1 MRSFHIIITKKLQN
15 DYTTIDVNRIVCYN
29 IEKSANFLAL
39 HEGGVRQ
46 PMAQNDL
53 KRLSR
58 RELIEIIYALK
69 EREEEL
75 MEKNR
80 RLEEALNKR
89 EFLVSTAGS
98 IAGAC
103 LQINQIFEQAQAAA
117 DDYVRSV
124 KAAAD
129 RGILKETQ
137 GENQDAFDKAM
148 EQLDPAFLNLIGLSA
163 TEDRL

>member
-1 MRSFHIIITKKLQN
+1 
-15 DYTTIDVNRIVCYN
+15 
-29 IEKSANFLAL
+29 
-39 HEGGVRQ
+39 
-46 PMAQNDL
+46 MAQNDL

-58 RELIEIIYALK
+58 GELIEIIYALK

-75 MEKNR
+75 LQKNR
-80 RLEEALNKR
+80 RLEDALNRR

-98 IAGAC
+98 IASAC

-129 RGILKETQ
+129 HGILKEVQ
-137 GENQDAFDKAM
+137 GADPSPTDRTAEQMDRAFMDI
-148 EQLDPAFLNLIGLSA
+148 IGLSPD
-163 TEDRL
+163 EGSL

>member
-1 MRSFHIIITKKLQN
+1 
-15 DYTTIDVNRIVCYN
+15 
-29 IEKSANFLAL
+29 
-39 HEGGVRQ
+39 
-46 PMAQNDL
+46 MAQNDL

-75 MEKNR
+75 LQKNR

-98 IAGAC
+98 IASAC
-103 LQINQIFEQAQAAA
+103 LQINQIFDQAQAAA

-129 RGILKETQ
+129 RGILKQTQ
-137 GENQDAFDKAM
+137 GENQDSPDETV

>member
-1 MRSFHIIITKKLQN
+1 
-15 DYTTIDVNRIVCYN
+15 
-29 IEKSANFLAL
+29 
-39 HEGGVRQ
+39 
-46 PMAQNDL
+46 MAQNDL

-75 MEKNR
+75 LQKNH

-98 IAGAC
+98 IASAS

-129 RGILKETQ
+129 RGILKQAQEAEPDSFEKTI
-137 GENQDAFDKAM
+137 G
-148 EQLDPAFLNLIGLSA
+148 QLDPAFLNLIGLSS
-163 TEDRL
+163 TEDSL